1 VLRESKKSRKDT
13 RKILDGEP
21 LRQSWELPFLS
32 MPMDKSTSADE
43 LYCLYEAQISV
54 LVTGID
60 HWVWV
65 AYGFVDVYFDS
76 QESVDGYDQMKGR
89 HCRRPG
95 RADPLAAGQIVA
107 DEPIWMPREYF
118 LKVCEIRMNQVLREW
133 NWIVDKVKKKV
144 KQYVQFVDFIC
155 KFACFA
161 LELLLGIGFVV
172 SHNIDVLSK
181 MVLASQS
188 RRKSFI
194 NGGVI

>member
-32 MPMDKSTSADE
+32 MPMDNSTSADE
-43 LYCLYEAQISV
+43 LYSLYEAQISIV
-54 LVTGID
+54 VTGID

-76 QESVDGYDQMKGR
+76 QETVDGYHQMKVR
-89 HCRRPG
+89 RCRRPG
-95 RADPLAAGQIVA
+95 RADPLTAGHFVA

-133 NWIVDKVKKKV
+133 NWIVHKVKKKV
-144 KQYVQFVDFIC
+144 KQYVQFVDFIG
-155 KFACFA
+155 KFGCYCTWIVAGNR
-161 LELLLGIGFVV
+161 L
-172 SHNIDVLSK
+172 
-181 MVLASQS
+181 
-188 RRKSFI
+188 RRFNQHRCVK
-194 NGGVI
+194 